1 MYSHGAVVIFNHKN
15 VYRGEIIHD
24 MFWRHDDTYTHRGYN
39 PCKAFPWVFPCNGT
53 DTLYSVTLL
62 VKNHTCVYLH
72 SIRILT
78 ALKKVSVCLEV
89 KMRSHCIRNWVQL
102 VLIVRIGCFLYDV
115 HTHTHRK
122 YYAKLS

>member
-1 MYSHGAVVIFNHKN
+1 
-15 VYRGEIIHD
+15 
-24 MFWRHDDTYTHRGYN
+24 MFWRHDDTYTHSGHN
-39 PCKAFPWVFPCNGT
+39 PARPFPGFSPAMAL
-53 DTLYSVTLL
+53 TLYSVTL
-62 VKNHTCVYLH
+62 VTNHTCAYLH

-78 ALKKVSVCLEV
+78 ALKGFGVF
-89 KMRSHCIRNWVQL
+89 RSENEISLHNTACNWVQL